1 VRRTALL
8 LAALLALGLPAA
20 GVVDAK
26 PRGKQ
31 HRKLRG
37 KVARVHHAALGT
49 VARVTWPGMPP
60 APGPDA
66 PAPPGTTVTPPADDP
81 PPPPPPPLPTGSAS
95 TLQVRTDDSDLE
107 HLKLTLSRTIV
118 RTGNV
123 KVEFNNGTAQDPHN
137 LVLEPVDAAGEPQ
150 VFGELEKGEVATKT
164 VTLATG
170 SWQVYCALL
179 DHEAKGMTATLTVA
193 P

>member
-8 LAALLALGLPAA
+8 LAALLALSLPAA

-37 KVARVHHAALGT
+37 KVARTRHAALGT
-49 VARVTWPGMPP
+49 VARVTWPGLTP
-60 APGPDA
+60 APGADA
-66 PAPPGTTVTPPADDP
+66 PAPPGTSPLPADDP

-95 TLQVRTDDSDLE
+95 TLQVRTDDADLE
-107 HLKLTLSRTIV
+107 HLKLLLSRTSV
-118 RTGNV
+118 KTGKV
-123 KVEFNNGTAQDPHN
+123 KVEFNNGTGQDPHN
-137 LVLEPVDAAGEPQ
+137 LVLEPLDAAGEPQ
-150 VFGELEKGEVATKT
+150 VFGELAKGEVATKT
-164 VTLATG
+164 VTLGTG
-170 SWQVYCALL
+170 SWKVYCALL

>member
-8 LAALLALGLPAA
+8 LAALLALSLPAA

-37 KVARVHHAALGT
+37 KVARARHAALGS
-49 VARVTWPGMPP
+49 VARVTWPGRTPV
-60 APGPDA
+60 PGPSA
-66 PAPPGTTVTPPADDP
+66 PAPPGTPPPPDDDP

-107 HLKLTLSRTIV
+107 HLKLILSRTSV
-118 RTGNV
+118 KTGNV

-164 VTLATG
+164 VTLGTG
-170 SWQVYCALL
+170 SWKVYCALL